1 MSHIDANIDV
11 GKQYGGAAKFKPIR
25 VEMEV
30 SDVKTDETKYF
41 VNEIANQYADLVLS
55 NVNISSNRIVF
66 DIGSPSMEDL
76 TAKDIKF
83 RIEEFLTMNV
93 PPFNLKNLKVQ

>member
-11 GKQYGGAAKFKPIR
+11 GKQYTGASKFKPVR
-25 VEMEV
+25 VEMDV

-41 VNEIANQYADLVLS
+41 VNEIANQYADFVLS
-55 NVNISSNRIVF
+55 NVNISSNQIAF